1 MDPFLNISDIKKIHL
16 RLAKHGSKCIT
27 TIEGLDNDLDLK
39 RISRS
44 MKSTFKCAATIM
56 KTKEGDEIIQLQG
69 DHRDSVK
76 IWLVE
81 SEILT
86 KQEAIDR
93 ILVHGG

>member
-1 MDPFLNISDIKKIHL
+1 MDPFLNISDVKKIHL

-27 TIEGLDNDLDLK
+27 IIEGLDDDLDLK
-39 RISRS
+39 RISRA
-44 MKSTFKCAATIM
+44 MKATFKCAATIM
-56 KTKEGDEIIQLQG
+56 KSKDGEVIQLQG

-76 IWLVE
+76 IWLVD

-86 KQEAIDR
+86 KQEGIDR